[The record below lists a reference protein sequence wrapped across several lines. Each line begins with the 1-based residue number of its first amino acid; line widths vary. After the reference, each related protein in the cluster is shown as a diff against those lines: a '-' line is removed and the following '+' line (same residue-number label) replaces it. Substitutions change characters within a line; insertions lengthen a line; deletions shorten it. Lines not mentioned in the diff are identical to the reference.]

1 MRNRRVFY
9 LIVVLMASCT
19 TGSEAVSTTLPIAAA
34 TSAPRITTA
43 PTTSTAPTTTT
54 STIAVPPGYVLIE
67 INGADLRMAL
77 PESWVMIDLTA
88 EDWENLLSEGVAA
101 IPDVAALINEEA
113 RAIIGEGGLLLAYDF
128 DHQSGGFVSNV
139 NVVST
144 ERGPTDVPELI
155 GPLLAEQLE
164 QFGAVAPAIDEVT
177 LPMGEAIK
185 ASYDW
190 APQTGL
196 THTTVQYYVFG
207 VEALYIV
214 TFSTKDLVD
223 LEFVFET
230 IMSTFDVAA

>member
-1 MRNRRVFY
+1 VRSRPIFY
-9 LIVVLMASCT
+9 LIVALMASCT

-34 TSAPRITTA
+34 TSAPTTTTA

-54 STIAVPPGYVLIE
+54 STIALPPRYVLIE
-67 INGADLRMAL
+67 IKDADLRMAL

-88 EDWENLLSEGVAA
+88 EDWEDLLSEGLAA

-113 RAIIGEGGLLLAYDF
+113 RAIISEGGLLLAYDF

-139 NVVST
+139 NVLLT

-190 APQTGL
+190 APETGL

-230 IMSTFDVAA
+230 IMSTFDAAT